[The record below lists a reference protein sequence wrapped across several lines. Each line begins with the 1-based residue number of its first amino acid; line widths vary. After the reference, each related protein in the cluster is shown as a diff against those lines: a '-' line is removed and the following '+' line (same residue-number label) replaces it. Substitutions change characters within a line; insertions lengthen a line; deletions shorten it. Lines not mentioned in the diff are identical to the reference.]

1 MEKNCWI
8 HNHFTHVYQTLQSH
22 EVGSW
27 DTEWERQIFLS
38 PRAIFYQI
46 TPLTTQKIKL
56 LKKCLEISFY
66 TSVPQMAMYGSSDM
80 ECNWHNFLS
89 FWAIFC
95 SLNQN
100 FEKIKLLVIS
110 LFYTCVPQ
118 LMIICYNVPETW
130 WLTDV
135 IFIFQVGLFFALLP
149 PISPNSPKNQS
160 LKKWKKHPKIS

>member
-1 MEKNCWI
+1 M
-8 HNHFTHVYQTLQSH
+8 
-22 EVGSW
+22 
-27 DTEWERQIFLS
+27 S
-38 PRAIFYQI
+38 PRAILLPNYP
-46 TPLTTQKIKL
+46 TNNPKNKI
-56 LKKCLEISFY
+56 LKKCLEISSFY
-66 TSVPQMAMYGSSDM
+66 TSVPQMATYGSWDM

-95 SLNQN
+95 PLNQN

-118 LMIICYNVPETW
+118 LMIICYNVPEIW

-160 LKKWKKHPKIS
+160 LKKWKKHRKIS